1 MIKVRSKTLF
11 VPAEEQSIG
20 ASGEADS
27 TVREFHIDRVSGD
40 GVDLAN
46 LLFKLNIRYAGVRDI
61 DRSDL
66 EKVVTDNEII
76 LRWLIS
82 SVTMSHAGT
91 AFIQLDAFDNTG
103 SCRWK
108 SYPCAV
114 YIEKSLG
121 NAEIPSNTLSEL
133 EQLEK
138 KFAKVGEGESS
149 RVEAEK
155 KRVIAEE
162 KREEAEARRNTSLS
176 NIVAEEEKIVALSN
190 ETKGYRDSVA
200 SDKASVEAVKANVQ
214 ELKADTENIK
224 TSTLSAVETAKTE
237 INRDVATAKNEIKD
251 RVSLAVAGLRDILFV
266 ARTDLGGMVSDV
278 TQIKDEISTLT
289 SEVNTVKEEAINA
302 KNEAVTAK
310 NGASTVKEEITAIKV
325 EISASAEKAKQNAD
339 KAESS
344 ANTAKTAETN
354 AEAFKTEAGKSAE
367 KAKESE
373 TKTLEALK
381 KAQEGGK
388 VAGVTSDEMYNYVDT
403 AVGKIKS
410 GITEAEAIA
419 LVGSELKK
427 KEMPQTN
434 YKELAKETVSSGSGI
449 LKSFGKTTLVDG
461 ETLSKALNGVAEGA
475 KERYVDI
482 EALRN
487 TIGSLIAPHVV
498 QMIDYEKMVDLG
510 SILVDKLVEKFDSDE
525 MEDVFPYGKLAT
537 TNVLNALYFAL
548 KKAAVSPLKEY
559 KTHMDKYLEKYRRKQ
574 GTPYRDIADLYDM
587 QGASTVDVVK
597 EINKRIREDNYGDI
611 RLGDYINVK
620 LKWVDKPMKFVAVG
634 IDFYKGIKAYPDS
647 ENPQKMVVEKVPL
660 KHIDFVCID
669 TDLTLGLQ
677 SEEAKPSSAF
687 TNRETRCFVS
697 ALVCKSLI
705 KGLRE
710 DNLDFFNELAY
721 KPCVDWPKS
730 FSLGDK
736 PYTFMTHLPLWVP
749 TPEEVTGKYMTFK
762 NDGNISIDS
771 SKMALQYPYFAEHP
785 EAFDDGYHKGAKPK
799 IFSLSYDEKV
809 AVHIINGYFIGMP
822 ATKVFEN
829 VKGSDQI
836 YIPLGFRLDGK
847 QSNGSIIP
855 PA

>member
-20 ASGEADS
+20 ASGEAES

-66 EKVVTDNEII
+66 EKVITDNEII

-108 SYPCAV
+108 SYPGAV

-121 NAEIPSNTLSEL
+121 NTEVSSNTLSEL

-138 KFAKVGEGESS
+138 KFAKVGEGESA

-155 KRVIAEE
+155 KRVIAEG

-176 NIVAEEEKIVALSN
+176 NIVAEEEKIIALSK

-200 SDKASVEAVKANVQ
+200 SDKASIEAVKANVQ

-224 TSTLSAVETAKTE
+224 TSTLSAVETVKTE
-237 INRDVATAKNEIKD
+237 INRDMATAKTKLHDEMA
-251 RVSLAVAGLRDILFV
+251 LAATELHNTLFV

-381 KAQEGGK
+381 KAQESGAASGIS
-388 VAGVTSDEMYNYVDT
+388 TEEMKSYVDN
-403 AVGKIKS
+403 AVSNVHSGLSEEEVQAKIDSNKINNNPTLTPES
-410 GITEAEAIA
+410 VAFNLGNPDGFPIAFGIDQLATGRSLAI
-419 LVGSELKK
+419 
-427 KEMPQTN
+427 
-434 YKELAKETVSSGSGI
+434 
-449 LKSFGKTTLVDG
+449 F
-461 ETLSKALNGVAEGA
+461 LNGIKKRN
-475 KERYVDI
+475 KEI
-482 EALRN
+482 N
-487 TIGSLIAPHVV
+487 S
-498 QMIDYEKMVDLG
+498 K
-510 SILVDKLVEKFDSDE
+510 
-525 MEDVFPYGKLAT
+525 
-537 TNVLNALYFAL
+537 
-548 KKAAVSPLKEY
+548 
-559 KTHMDKYLEKYRRKQ
+559 
-574 GTPYRDIADLYDM
+574 PYRNIADLY
-587 QGASTVDVVK
+587 QIYPNNTVNVLK

>member
-11 VPAEEQSIG
+11 IPAEEQSIG
-20 ASGEADS
+20 AVGEADS

-46 LLFKLNIRYAGVRDI
+46 LLFKLNIRYAGVREI

-66 EKVVTDNEII
+66 EKVVTDNAII

-82 SVTMSHAGT
+82 SVTLRNAGT
-91 AFIQLDAFDNTG
+91 AFLQLDAFDETG

-108 SYPCAV
+108 SYPGAV

-162 KREEAEARRNTSLS
+162 KREEAEGKRNTSLAS
-176 NIVAEEEKIVALSN
+176 IVAEEEKIKALST
-190 ETKGYRDSVA
+190 ETKGYRDSVKT
-200 SDKASVEAVKANVQ
+200 DKDAITADKQAITAIKNEAVSARETAQQHASAAEASKNNTITEGTKIKEAVTA
-214 ELKADTENIK
+214 LKNEVT
-224 TSTLSAVETAKTE
+224 TAKT
-237 INRDVATAKNEIKD
+237 D
-251 RVSLAVAGLRDILFV
+251 AV
-266 ARTDLGGMVSDV
+266 
-278 TQIKDEISTLT
+278 
-289 SEVNTVKEEAINA
+289 NA
-302 KNEAVTAK
+302 KNEAVSAK
-310 NGASTVKEEITAIKV
+310 NGANTIKGEV
-325 EISASAEKAKQNAD
+325 LALKNEANTIKGEVQALKNETESRIQSAESNIQNQVMNATSYAGM
-339 KAESS
+339 AERSS
-344 ANTAKTAETN
+344 QQAEGY
-354 AEAFKTEAGKSAE
+354 KMEAGVSAE

-381 KAQEGGK
+381 KAQESGAASGIS
-388 VAGVTSDEMYNYVDT
+388 TEEMKSYVDN
-403 AVGKIKS
+403 AVSNVHSGLSEEEVQAKIDSNKINNNPTLTPES
-410 GITEAEAIA
+410 VAFNLGNPDGFPIAFGIDQLATGRSLAI
-419 LVGSELKK
+419 
-427 KEMPQTN
+427 
-434 YKELAKETVSSGSGI
+434 
-449 LKSFGKTTLVDG
+449 F
-461 ETLSKALNGVAEGA
+461 LNGIKKRN
-475 KERYVDI
+475 KEI
-482 EALRN
+482 N
-487 TIGSLIAPHVV
+487 S
-498 QMIDYEKMVDLG
+498 K
-510 SILVDKLVEKFDSDE
+510 
-525 MEDVFPYGKLAT
+525 
-537 TNVLNALYFAL
+537 
-548 KKAAVSPLKEY
+548 
-559 KTHMDKYLEKYRRKQ
+559 
-574 GTPYRDIADLYDM
+574 PYRNIADLY
-587 QGASTVDVVK
+587 QIYPNNTVNVLK

-620 LKWVDKPMKFVAVG
+620 LNGLDKTMKFVAVG
-634 IDFYKGIKAYPDS
+634 IDFYKGIKSYRDS
-647 ENPQKMVVEKVPL
+647 ENPSQIWLEKVPL

-669 TDLTLGLQ
+669 TDLTLGLNP
-677 SEEAKPSSAF
+677 EDTEPSATFPS
-687 TNRETRCFVS
+687 ETRCFVS
-697 ALVCKSLI
+697 ILVCKTLL
-705 KGLRE
+705 KDLKK

-721 KPCVDWPKS
+721 KPCFDWPQS

-785 EAFDDGYHKGAKPK
+785 EAFDDGFHKGAKPK

>member
-66 EKVVTDNEII
+66 EKVITDDEII

-162 KREEAEARRNTSLS
+162 KREEAEGKRNTSLAS
-176 NIVAEEEKIVALSN
+176 IVAEEEKIKALST
-190 ETKGYRDSVA
+190 ETKGYRDSVKT
-200 SDKASVEAVKANVQ
+200 DKDAITADKQAITAIKNEAVSARETAQQHASAAEASKNNTITEGVKIKEAVINLKNEAN
-214 ELKADTENIK
+214 
-224 TSTLSAVETAKTE
+224 TAKT
-237 INRDVATAKNEIKD
+237 D
-251 RVSLAVAGLRDILFV
+251 AV
-266 ARTDLGGMVSDV
+266 
-278 TQIKDEISTLT
+278 
-289 SEVNTVKEEAINA
+289 NA
-302 KNEAVTAK
+302 KNEAVSAK
-310 NGASTVKEEITAIKV
+310 NGANTIKGEV
-325 EISASAEKAKQNAD
+325 LALKNEANTIKGEVQALKNETESRIQSAESNIQNQVMNATSYAGM
-339 KAESS
+339 AERSS
-344 ANTAKTAETN
+344 QQAEGY
-354 AEAFKTEAGKSAE
+354 KMEAGVSAE

-381 KAQEGGK
+381 KAQESGAASGIS
-388 VAGVTSDEMYNYVDT
+388 TEEMKSYVDN
-403 AVGKIKS
+403 AVSNVHSGLSEEEVQAKIDSNKINNNPTLTPES
-410 GITEAEAIA
+410 VAFNLGNPDGFPIAFGIDQLATGRSLAI
-419 LVGSELKK
+419 
-427 KEMPQTN
+427 
-434 YKELAKETVSSGSGI
+434 
-449 LKSFGKTTLVDG
+449 F
-461 ETLSKALNGVAEGA
+461 LNGIKKRN
-475 KERYVDI
+475 KEI
-482 EALRN
+482 N
-487 TIGSLIAPHVV
+487 S
-498 QMIDYEKMVDLG
+498 K
-510 SILVDKLVEKFDSDE
+510 
-525 MEDVFPYGKLAT
+525 
-537 TNVLNALYFAL
+537 
-548 KKAAVSPLKEY
+548 
-559 KTHMDKYLEKYRRKQ
+559 
-574 GTPYRDIADLYDM
+574 PYRNIADLY
-587 QGASTVDVVK
+587 QIYPNNTVNVLK
-597 EINKRIREDNYGDI
+597 EINKRIREDSYGDI

-721 KPCVDWPKS
+721 KPCVDWPQS

-785 EAFDDGYHKGAKPK
+785 EAFDDGYHEGAKPK

>member
-11 VPAEEQSIG
+11 IPAEEQSIG

-66 EKVVTDNEII
+66 EKVITDNEII

-121 NAEIPSNTLSEL
+121 STDISSNTLSEL

-138 KFAKVGEGESS
+138 KFAKVKDGEDT

-155 KRVIAEE
+155 KRVSAEE
-162 KREEAEARRNTSLS
+162 KREEAEGKRNASLA
-176 NIVAEEEKIVALSN
+176 NIIAEEEKIKAVST
-190 ETKGYRDSVA
+190 ETKGYRDSVLA
-200 SDKASVEAVKANVQ
+200 DKQEITTMKNEAV
-214 ELKADTENIK
+214 
-224 TSTLSAVETAKTE
+224 SAKTE
-237 INRDVATAKNEIKD
+237 ALQHANAAEVSKNSTITEGTKIKEAVTALKNEATTAKMD
-251 RVSLAVAGLRDILFV
+251 AV
-266 ARTDLGGMVSDV
+266 
-278 TQIKDEISTLT
+278 
-289 SEVNTVKEEAINA
+289 NA
-302 KNEAVTAK
+302 KNEAVSAK
-310 NGASTVKEEITAIKV
+310 NGVNTIKGEV
-325 EISASAEKAKQNAD
+325 LALKTEVNANAEKAKQNAD
-339 KAESS
+339 KAEAS

-373 TKTLEALK
+373 TKTLEALA

-388 VAGVTSDEMYNYVDT
+388 AAGVSTEEMKSYVDN
-403 AVGKIKS
+403 AVSNVHSGLSEEEVQAKIDSNK
-410 GITEAEAIA
+410 ITNN
-419 LVGSELKK
+419 
-427 KEMPQTN
+427 P
-434 YKELAKETVSSGSGI
+434 
-449 LKSFGKTTLVDG
+449 TLTPESV
-461 ETLSKALNGVAEGA
+461 ALNLGHPDG
-475 KERYVDI
+475 YP
-482 EALRN
+482 
-487 TIGSLIAPHVV
+487 IAFG
-498 QMIDYEKMVDLG
+498 IDQ
-510 SILVDKLVEKFDSDE
+510 
-525 MEDVFPYGKLAT
+525 LAT
-537 TNVLNALYFAL
+537 GRSLAIFLNGI
-548 KKAAVSPLKEY
+548 KKRNKEINS
-559 KTHMDKYLEKYRRKQ
+559 K
-574 GTPYRDIADLYDM
+574 PYRNIADLY
-587 QGASTVDVVK
+587 QIYPNNTVNVLK

-620 LKWVDKPMKFVAVG
+620 LNGLDKTMKFVAVG
-634 IDFYKGIKAYPDS
+634 IDFYKGIKSYRDS
-647 ENPQKMVVEKVPL
+647 ENPSQIWLEKVPL

-669 TDLTLGLQ
+669 TDLTLGLNP
-677 SEEAKPSSAF
+677 EDTEPSATFPS
-687 TNRETRCFVS
+687 ETRCFVS
-697 ALVCKSLI
+697 ILVCKTLL
-705 KGLRE
+705 KDLKK

-721 KPCVDWPKS
+721 KPCFDWPQS

-785 EAFDDGYHKGAKPK
+785 EVFDTGCSRDSKFKL
-799 IFSLSYDEKV
+799 FSCSYEEKV

-829 VKGSDQI
+829 VKGSGQI

>member
-162 KREEAEARRNTSLS
+162 KREEAEGKRNTSLAS
-176 NIVAEEEKIVALSN
+176 IVAEEEKIKALST
-190 ETKGYRDSVA
+190 ETKGYRDSVKT
-200 SDKASVEAVKANVQ
+200 DKDAITADKQAITAIKNEAVSARETAQQHASAAEASKNNTITEGVKIKEAVINLKNEAN
-214 ELKADTENIK
+214 
-224 TSTLSAVETAKTE
+224 TAKT
-237 INRDVATAKNEIKD
+237 D
-251 RVSLAVAGLRDILFV
+251 AV
-266 ARTDLGGMVSDV
+266 
-278 TQIKDEISTLT
+278 
-289 SEVNTVKEEAINA
+289 NA
-302 KNEAVTAK
+302 KNEAVSAK
-310 NGASTVKEEITAIKV
+310 NGANTIKGEV
-325 EISASAEKAKQNAD
+325 LALKNEANTIKGEVQALKNETESRIQSAESNIQNQVMNATSYANM
-339 KAESS
+339 AERESQQ
-344 ANTAKTAETN
+344 AEGY
-354 AEAFKTEAGKSAE
+354 KMEAGVSAD

-373 TKTLEALK
+373 TKTLEALA

-388 VAGVTSDEMYNYVDT
+388 VAGVTTEEMKSYVDN
-403 AVGKIKS
+403 AVSNVHSGLSEEEVQAKIDSNK
-410 GITEAEAIA
+410 ITNN
-419 LVGSELKK
+419 
-427 KEMPQTN
+427 P
-434 YKELAKETVSSGSGI
+434 
-449 LKSFGKTTLVDG
+449 TLTPESV
-461 ETLSKALNGVAEGA
+461 ALNLGHPDG
-475 KERYVDI
+475 YP
-482 EALRN
+482 
-487 TIGSLIAPHVV
+487 IAFG
-498 QMIDYEKMVDLG
+498 IDQ
-510 SILVDKLVEKFDSDE
+510 
-525 MEDVFPYGKLAT
+525 LAT
-537 TNVLNALYFAL
+537 GRSLAIFLNGI
-548 KKAAVSPLKEY
+548 KKRNKEINS
-559 KTHMDKYLEKYRRKQ
+559 K
-574 GTPYRDIADLYDM
+574 PYRNIADLY
-587 QGASTVDVVK
+587 QIYPNNTVNVLK

-620 LKWVDKPMKFVAVG
+620 LNGLDKTMKFVAVG
-634 IDFYKGIKAYPDS
+634 IDFYKGIKSYRDS
-647 ENPQKMVVEKVPL
+647 ENPSQIWLEKVPL

-669 TDLTLGLQ
+669 TDLTLGLNP
-677 SEEAKPSSAF
+677 EDTEPSATFPS
-687 TNRETRCFVS
+687 ETRCFVS
-697 ALVCKSLI
+697 ILVCKTLL
-705 KGLRE
+705 KDLKK

-721 KPCVDWPKS
+721 KPCFDWPQS

-785 EAFDDGYHKGAKPK
+785 EVFDTGCSRDSKFKL
-799 IFSLSYDEKV
+799 FSCSYEEKV

-829 VKGSDQI
+829 VKGSGQI

>member
-11 VPAEEQSIG
+11 IPAEEQSIG

-114 YIEKSLG
+114 YIEKSIDG
-121 NAEIPSNTLSEL
+121 TIPQNTLTEL

-138 KFAKVGEGESS
+138 KFSTVNAQEEERKT
-149 RVEAEK
+149 AEE
-155 KRVIAEE
+155 KRVTAEE
-162 KREEAEARRNTSLS
+162 KREEAEGRRNTSLS
-176 NIVAEEEKIVALSN
+176 NIVAEEAKIVAISA

-200 SDKASVEAVKANVQ
+200 SDKESVEAVKANVQ

-237 INRDVATAKNEIKD
+237 INRDMATAKNEVNSTI
-251 RVSLAVAGLRDILFV
+251 AGAKAELNSTIST
-266 ARTDLGGMVSDV
+266 AKTDLGSMVSEG
-278 TQIKDEISTLT
+278 TKIKGEISTLK

-302 KNEAVTAK
+302 KTEAINAKNEAVTAK
-310 NGASTVKEEITAIKV
+310 SGASTVKEEITAIKV

-344 ANTAKTAETN
+344 ANMAKTAETN

-373 TKTLEALK
+373 TKTLEALA

-388 VAGVTSDEMYNYVDT
+388 VAGITSDEMHSYVDN
-403 AVGKIKS
+403 AVANIHSGLSEEEVQAKIDSNK
-410 GITEAEAIA
+410 INNN
-419 LVGSELKK
+419 
-427 KEMPQTN
+427 P
-434 YKELAKETVSSGSGI
+434 
-449 LKSFGKTTLVDG
+449 TLTPESV
-461 ETLSKALNGVAEGA
+461 ALNLGHPDG
-475 KERYVDI
+475 YP
-482 EALRN
+482 
-487 TIGSLIAPHVV
+487 IAFG
-498 QMIDYEKMVDLG
+498 IDQ
-510 SILVDKLVEKFDSDE
+510 
-525 MEDVFPYGKLAT
+525 LAT
-537 TNVLNALYFAL
+537 GRSLAIFLNGI
-548 KKAAVSPLKEY
+548 KKRNKEINS
-559 KTHMDKYLEKYRRKQ
+559 K
-574 GTPYRDIADLYDM
+574 PYRNIADLYQIYPDN
-587 QGASTVDVVK
+587 TVNVLK
-597 EINKRIREDNYGDI
+597 EINKRIREDSYGDI

-620 LKWVDKPMKFVAVG
+620 LNGLDKPMKFVAVG
-634 IDFYKGIKAYPDS
+634 IDFYKGIKSYPNS
-647 ENPQKMVVEKVPL
+647 ENPQKQVVEKVPL

-669 TDLTLGLQ
+669 TDLTLDLPN
-677 SEEAKPSSAF
+677 EEITSF
-687 TNRETRCFVS
+687 TGTARETRCRVS
-697 ALVCKSLI
+697 LLVCKSLLNR
-705 KGLRE
+705 LRK
-710 DNLDFFNELAY
+710 DNLYFFNELAY
-721 KPCVDWPKS
+721 KPCLDLQDRFNSWQQ
-730 FSLGDK
+730 

-749 TPEEVTGKYMTFK
+749 TPEEVTGMYVAHPAGSLTIES
-762 NDGNISIDS
+762 N
-771 SKMALQYPYFAEHP
+771 KMALQYPYFAEHP
-785 EAFDDGYHKGAKPK
+785 EVFDGGYYKGFKPK
-799 IFSLSYDEKV
+799 AFSYSCDSKV
-809 AVHIINGYFIGMP
+809 AIYVTNGYYWEIPITEVF
-822 ATKVFEN
+822 TK
-829 VKGSDQI
+829 KGDIQV

-847 QSNGSIIP
+847 QLNGSIIP
-855 PA
+855 PT

>member
-11 VPAEEQSIG
+11 IPAEEQSIG
-20 ASGEADS
+20 AVGEADS

-46 LLFKLNIRYAGVRDI
+46 LLFKLNIRYAGVREI

-108 SYPCAV
+108 SYPGAV

-121 NAEIPSNTLSEL
+121 NTEISSNTLSEL

-138 KFAKVGEGESS
+138 KFAKVGEGESA

-155 KRVIAEE
+155 KRVSAEE

-176 NIVAEEEKIVALSN
+176 NIVAEEEKIVALSK

-224 TSTLSAVETAKTE
+224 TSTLSAVETVKTE
-237 INRDVATAKNEIKD
+237 INRDMATAKNEIND
-251 RVSLAVAGLRDILFV
+251 RVSLAAASLRDILFV

-354 AEAFKTEAGKSAE
+354 AEAFKTEAGKSAD

-388 VAGVTSDEMYNYVDT
+388 VAGVTTEEMHNYVDT
-403 AVGKIKS
+403 AVGKVKS

-419 LVGSELKK
+419 VVGSELKK
-427 KEMPQTN
+427 KEVPEN
-434 YKELAKETVSSGSGI
+434 DYKDLAMELITGGASAIET
-449 LKSFGKTTLVDG
+449 LERTTLVDG
-461 ETLSKALNGVAEGA
+461 ETLSKALSGMA
-475 KERYVDI
+475 KGIIARFVDI
-482 EALRN
+482 NALIN
-487 TIGSLIAPHVV
+487 EIGSLIAPHVV
-498 QMIDYEKMVDLG
+498 QMIDDEKMVEPSG
-510 SILVDKLVEKFDSDE
+510 LVGKLVEKFNFDE
-525 MEDVFPYGKLAT
+525 MGDVFPYGKLAIT
-537 TNVLNALYFAL
+537 DGLNALHSAV

-559 KTHMDKYLEKYRRKQ
+559 KTHMDKYLEEQRRKQ

-587 QGASTVDVVK
+587 QGASTLDVVK

-721 KPCVDWPKS
+721 KPCVDWP
-730 FSLGDK
+730 SLGGK

-785 EAFDDGYHKGAKPK
+785 EAFDDGYHEGAKPK

>member
-11 VPAEEQSIG
+11 IPAEEQSIG
-20 ASGEADS
+20 AVGEADS

-46 LLFKLNIRYAGVRDI
+46 LLFKLNIRYAGVREI

-66 EKVVTDNEII
+66 EKVITDNEII

-114 YIEKSLG
+114 YIEKSIDG
-121 NAEIPSNTLSEL
+121 TIPQNTLTEL

-138 KFAKVGEGESS
+138 KFSTVNAQEEERKT
-149 RVEAEK
+149 AEE
-155 KRVIAEE
+155 KRVTAEE
-162 KREEAEARRNTSLS
+162 KREEAEGRRNTSLS
-176 NIVAEEEKIVALSN
+176 NIVAEEEKIVALSK

-200 SDKASVEAVKANVQ
+200 SDKASIEAVKANVQ

-224 TSTLSAVETAKTE
+224 TATLSAVETVKTE
-237 INRDVATAKNEIKD
+237 INRDVATAKNKLKDEIA
-251 RVSLAVAGLRDILFV
+251 LAATELHNTLFV
-266 ARTDLGGMVSDV
+266 ARTDLGIMVSDV

-339 KAESS
+339 KAETS

-354 AEAFKTEAGKSAE
+354 AEAFKTEAGKSAD

-381 KAQEGGK
+381 KAQESGAASGIS
-388 VAGVTSDEMYNYVDT
+388 TEEMKSYVDN
-403 AVGKIKS
+403 AVSNVHSGLSEEEVQAKIDSNK
-410 GITEAEAIA
+410 ITNN
-419 LVGSELKK
+419 
-427 KEMPQTN
+427 P
-434 YKELAKETVSSGSGI
+434 
-449 LKSFGKTTLVDG
+449 TLTPESV
-461 ETLSKALNGVAEGA
+461 ALNLGHPDG
-475 KERYVDI
+475 YP
-482 EALRN
+482 
-487 TIGSLIAPHVV
+487 IAFG
-498 QMIDYEKMVDLG
+498 IDQ
-510 SILVDKLVEKFDSDE
+510 
-525 MEDVFPYGKLAT
+525 LAT
-537 TNVLNALYFAL
+537 GRSLAIFLNGI
-548 KKAAVSPLKEY
+548 KKRNKEINS
-559 KTHMDKYLEKYRRKQ
+559 K
-574 GTPYRDIADLYDM
+574 PYRNIADLY
-587 QGASTVDVVK
+587 QIYPNNTVNVLK

-620 LKWVDKPMKFVAVG
+620 LNGLDKTMKFVAVG
-634 IDFYKGIKAYPDS
+634 IDFYKGIKSYRDS
-647 ENPQKMVVEKVPL
+647 ENPSQIWLEKVPL

-669 TDLTLGLQ
+669 TDLTLGLNP
-677 SEEAKPSSAF
+677 EDTEPSATFPS
-687 TNRETRCFVS
+687 ETRCFVS
-697 ALVCKSLI
+697 ILVCKTLL
-705 KGLRE
+705 KDLKK

-721 KPCVDWPKS
+721 KPCFDWPQS

-785 EAFDDGYHKGAKPK
+785 EVFDTGCSRDSKFKL
-799 IFSLSYDEKV
+799 FSCSYEEKV

-829 VKGSDQI
+829 VKGSGQI

>member
-11 VPAEEQSIG
+11 ISAEEQSIG
-20 ASGEADS
+20 AVGEADS

-46 LLFKLNIRYAGVRDI
+46 LLFKLNIRYAGVREI

-66 EKVVTDNEII
+66 EKVVTDNAII

-82 SVTMSHAGT
+82 SVTLRNAGT
-91 AFIQLDAFDNTG
+91 AFLQLDAFDETG

-108 SYPCAV
+108 SYPGAV

-121 NAEIPSNTLSEL
+121 NTEVPSNTLSEL

-138 KFAKVGEGESS
+138 KFAKVKDGEDA

-155 KRVIAEE
+155 KRVSAEE
-162 KREEAEARRNTSLS
+162 KREEAEGKRNASLA
-176 NIVAEEEKIVALSN
+176 NIIAEEDKIKAVSA
-190 ETKGYRDSVA
+190 ETKGYRDSVKV
-200 SDKASVEAVKANVQ
+200 DKDAITADKQAITALKNEAVSARETAQQHASAAEASKNSTITEGTKIKEAVTA
-214 ELKADTENIK
+214 LKNEAT
-224 TSTLSAVETAKTE
+224 TAKT
-237 INRDVATAKNEIKD
+237 D
-251 RVSLAVAGLRDILFV
+251 AV
-266 ARTDLGGMVSDV
+266 
-278 TQIKDEISTLT
+278 
-289 SEVNTVKEEAINA
+289 NA
-302 KNEAVTAK
+302 KNEAVSAK
-310 NGASTVKEEITAIKV
+310 NGANTIKGEV
-325 EISASAEKAKQNAD
+325 LALKNESNANAEKAKQNAD

-354 AEAFKTEAGKSAE
+354 AEAFKTEAGKSAD

-373 TKTLEALK
+373 TKTLEALA

-388 VAGVTSDEMYNYVDT
+388 VAGVTTEEMKSYVDN
-403 AVGKIKS
+403 AVSNVHSGLSEEEVQAKIDSNK
-410 GITEAEAIA
+410 ITNN
-419 LVGSELKK
+419 
-427 KEMPQTN
+427 P
-434 YKELAKETVSSGSGI
+434 
-449 LKSFGKTTLVDG
+449 TLTPESV
-461 ETLSKALNGVAEGA
+461 ALNLGHPDG
-475 KERYVDI
+475 YP
-482 EALRN
+482 
-487 TIGSLIAPHVV
+487 IAFG
-498 QMIDYEKMVDLG
+498 IDQ
-510 SILVDKLVEKFDSDE
+510 
-525 MEDVFPYGKLAT
+525 LAT
-537 TNVLNALYFAL
+537 GRSLAIFLNGI
-548 KKAAVSPLKEY
+548 KKRNKEINS
-559 KTHMDKYLEKYRRKQ
+559 K
-574 GTPYRDIADLYDM
+574 PYRNIADLY
-587 QGASTVDVVK
+587 QIYPNNTVNVLK

-620 LKWVDKPMKFVAVG
+620 LNGLDKTMKFVAVG
-634 IDFYKGIKAYPDS
+634 IDFYKGIKSYRDS
-647 ENPQKMVVEKVPL
+647 ENPSQIWLEKVPL

-669 TDLTLGLQ
+669 TDLTLGLNP
-677 SEEAKPSSAF
+677 EDTEPSATFPS
-687 TNRETRCFVS
+687 ETRCFVS
-697 ALVCKSLI
+697 ILVCKTLL
-705 KGLRE
+705 KDLKK

-721 KPCVDWPKS
+721 KPCFDWPQS

-785 EAFDDGYHKGAKPK
+785 EVFDTGCSRDSKFKL
-799 IFSLSYDEKV
+799 FSCSYEEKV

-829 VKGSDQI
+829 VKGSGQI

>member
-11 VPAEEQSIG
+11 IPAEEQSIG
-20 ASGEADS
+20 AVGEADS

-46 LLFKLNIRYAGVRDI
+46 LLFKLNIRYAGVREI

-66 EKVVTDNEII
+66 EKVVTDNAII

-82 SVTMSHAGT
+82 SVTLRNAGT
-91 AFIQLDAFDNTG
+91 AFLQLDAFDETG

-108 SYPCAV
+108 SYPGAV

-121 NAEIPSNTLSEL
+121 STDVSSNTLSEL

-138 KFAKVGEGESS
+138 KFAKVKDGEDA

-155 KRVIAEE
+155 KRVSAEE
-162 KREEAEARRNTSLS
+162 KREEAEGKRNASLA
-176 NIVAEEEKIVALSN
+176 NIIAEEDKIKAVSA
-190 ETKGYRDSVA
+190 ETKGYKDSVLA
-200 SDKASVEAVKANVQ
+200 DKQEITTMKNEAVSAKAEAQ
-214 ELKADTENIK
+214 QHASAAEASK
-224 TSTLSAVETAKTE
+224 TSTITEGTKIKEAVTALKNEVTAAKT
-237 INRDVATAKNEIKD
+237 D
-251 RVSLAVAGLRDILFV
+251 AV
-266 ARTDLGGMVSDV
+266 
-278 TQIKDEISTLT
+278 
-289 SEVNTVKEEAINA
+289 NA
-302 KNEAVTAK
+302 KNEAVSAK
-310 NGASTVKEEITAIKV
+310 NGANTIKGEV
-325 EISASAEKAKQNAD
+325 LALKNESNANAEKAKQNAD

-354 AEAFKTEAGKSAE
+354 AEAFKTEAGKSAD

-373 TKTLEALK
+373 TKTLEALA

-388 VAGVTSDEMYNYVDT
+388 VAGVTTEEMKSYVDN
-403 AVGKIKS
+403 AVSNVHSGLSEEEVQAKIDSNK
-410 GITEAEAIA
+410 ITNN
-419 LVGSELKK
+419 
-427 KEMPQTN
+427 P
-434 YKELAKETVSSGSGI
+434 
-449 LKSFGKTTLVDG
+449 TLTPESV
-461 ETLSKALNGVAEGA
+461 ALNLGHPDG
-475 KERYVDI
+475 YP
-482 EALRN
+482 
-487 TIGSLIAPHVV
+487 IAFG
-498 QMIDYEKMVDLG
+498 IDQ
-510 SILVDKLVEKFDSDE
+510 
-525 MEDVFPYGKLAT
+525 LAT
-537 TNVLNALYFAL
+537 GRSLAIFLNGI
-548 KKAAVSPLKEY
+548 KKRNKEINS
-559 KTHMDKYLEKYRRKQ
+559 K
-574 GTPYRDIADLYDM
+574 PYRNIADLY
-587 QGASTVDVVK
+587 QIYPNNTVNVLK

-620 LKWVDKPMKFVAVG
+620 LNGLDKTMKFVAVG
-634 IDFYKGIKAYPDS
+634 IDFYKGIKSYRDS
-647 ENPQKMVVEKVPL
+647 EDPSQIWLEKVPL

-669 TDLTLGLQ
+669 TDLTLGLNP
-677 SEEAKPSSAF
+677 EDTEPSATFPS
-687 TNRETRCFVS
+687 ETRCFVS
-697 ALVCKSLI
+697 ILVCKTLL
-705 KGLRE
+705 KDLKK

-721 KPCVDWPKS
+721 KPCFDWPQS
-730 FSLGDK
+730 FSLDDK

-785 EAFDDGYHKGAKPK
+785 EVFDTGCSRDSKFKL
-799 IFSLSYDEKV
+799 FSCSYEEKV

-829 VKGSDQI
+829 VKGSGQI